1 VKVLFTV
8 NDNGNPE
15 SITNHYL
22 LQAMKIA
29 LLLFSLSASASA
41 FAPRSGG
48 RAAFSAARRPLAMVA
63 SGTSSSTARPDVTRA
78 VADAVDAA
86 KRYGAASPEA
96 RVAWEAVEE
105 LSASDNR

>member
-1 VKVLFTV
+1 
-8 NDNGNPE
+8 
-15 SITNHYL
+15 
-22 LQAMKIA
+22 MKIA

-41 FAPRSGG
+41 FVPRSGG
-48 RAAFSAARRPLAMVA
+48 RAAFAAARPLAMVA
-63 SGTSSSTARPDVTRA
+63 SGTSTARPDVTRA

-96 RVAWEAVEE
+96 RVAWETVEE